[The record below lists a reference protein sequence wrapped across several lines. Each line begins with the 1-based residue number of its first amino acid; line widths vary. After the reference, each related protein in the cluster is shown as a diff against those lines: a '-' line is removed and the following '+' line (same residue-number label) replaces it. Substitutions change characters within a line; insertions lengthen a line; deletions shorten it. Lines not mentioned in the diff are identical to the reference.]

1 MVVLQLR
8 AQFPGRPIV
17 LMGWSVGALIASQ
30 VSLASAAD
38 ELRSHDCVNVLV

>member
-30 VSLASAAD
+30 VSLAID
-38 ELRSHDCVNVLV
+38 VQLIYLLCYCFNF